1 MLCPIDPEDKDANTD
16 SMVVEGAVDAAS
28 GGENMDIPAVVL
40 VEVLADVSTA
50 PPSLVG
56 ARFMGFD
63 SDAVVAG
70 ASANGDCCCLQIF
83 GWE

>member
-1 MLCPIDPEDKDANTD
+1 
-16 SMVVEGAVDAAS
+16 MVVEGAVDAAS
-28 GGENMDIPAVVL
+28 GGENMGIHVPAVVL
-40 VEVLADVSTA
+40 VEVLAGVSTA
-50 PPSLVG
+50 PPSLVGFLG